1 MRRALMLCCCLL
13 LVSNIVAQDEPAE
26 EFITHGEFAALLLTV
41 GAFQQDI
48 PQPEQALVQ
57 VKRLGLMPPDWE
69 EKDLLTHGELA
80 DVLAPFGI
88 SYVPVDRDELATRA
102 FVEALLRREFWM
114 LRLYLVPSGS
124 QKRPVS
130 ASEFR

>member
-1 MRRALMLCCCLL
+1 MRRALILSGCLL
-13 LVSNIVAQDEPAE
+13 LAFNVAAQDEPTE

-41 GAFQQDI
+41 GAFQEDI

-88 SYVPVDRDELATRA
+88 SYVPVDRDELATRV

-114 LRLYLVPSGS
+114 LRLYLVPSGGDY
-124 QKRPVS
+124 KPVS
-130 ASEFR
+130 GSEFR